1 MIRTFK
7 SKINYSN
14 SSTNVDPILV
24 EIIRNSLNS
33 AAEQMKRSLISQA
46 LSGLLI
52 IPAAILGL
60 AGMLVLLTLF
70 FLLGLHLA

>member
-1 MIRTFK
+1 
-7 SKINYSN
+7 
-14 SSTNVDPILV
+14 
-24 EIIRNSLNS
+24 
-33 AAEQMKRSLISQA
+33 MKRSLISQA